1 MISYKNAYIMERMKV
16 GVYFNANRIEVS
28 VAEEIAKQARAF
40 HADAD
45 VFSDLDKVHGI
56 DRLIVLGGDGTM
68 LHAAKR
74 ASELQVPILGINYGR
89 VGFLTEFEREES
101 KEAVRLAAM
110 GGEIVRRSML
120 EVSFNGIKTICLN
133 ECSILHSI
141 SPSDAN
147 RLARI
152 GVSIDG
158 SAAELF
164 YADGLIVATPTGS
177 TAYSLSAGGCIVTP
191 DCASFLFTPVCAF
204 SMSSRPIVYS
214 DSCKLS
220 VTNGDERELL
230 LYGDGQFLGTIRAGD
245 EVQVKKSPRT
255 AEFITRS
262 RSLIFRRLAEKIN

>member
-1 MISYKNAYIMERMKV
+1 MKV
-16 GVYFNANRIEVS
+16 GVYFNANRIEAS
-28 VAEEIAKQARAF
+28 VAEEIAGLAKALN
-40 HADAD
+40 ADAEI
-45 VFSDLDKVHGI
+45 FSDLSRICGI

-74 ASELQVPILGINYGR
+74 ASELSVPILGINYGR
-89 VGFLTEFEREES
+89 VGFLTEFEREEG
-101 KEAVRLAAM
+101 EQAVRLAVG
-110 GGEIVRRSML
+110 GGEIVRRSL
-120 EVSFNGIKTICLN
+120 IEVSFHGNKTNCLN
-133 ECSILHSI
+133 ECALLHSV

-204 SMSSRPIVYS
+204 SMRSRPIVYA
-214 DSCKLS
+214 DSCTLT
-220 VTNGDERELL
+220 VTNSEERELL
-230 LYGDGQFLGTIRAGD
+230 LYGDGQFLGTVRAGD
-245 EVQVKKSPRT
+245 EVVVRRSPQV
-255 AEFITRS
+255 AEFLTRS
-262 RSLIFRRLAEKIN
+262 KSLMFTRLAEKIN